1 MVRMADL
8 RDRDVVNV
16 NDGKRLGMISDIEID
31 VESGRIKAI
40 VIPGGGGFIG
50 VLSRK
55 HDLVIPWDHIIKV
68 GIDTI
73 LVDYPLDMIMD

>member
-8 RDRDVVNV
+8 RDRDVINV
-16 NDGKRLGMISDIEID
+16 NDGKRLGIINDIDVD

-40 VIPGGGGFIG
+40 IVPGPGGFMG

-55 HDLVIPWDHIIKV
+55 HELVIPWDYIVKV
-68 GIDTI
+68 GVDTI
-73 LVDYPLDMIMD
+73 LVDFPLDTIID